1 MNNFDI
7 NKVMQEINKM
17 DKKQLEEGMAQ
28 VSKML
33 NNKQADEIINQIKK
47 NKNM

>member
-7 NKVMQEINKM
+7 NKLMQEINKM
-17 DKKQLEEGMAQ
+17 DKKQLEEGMAK

-33 NNKQADEIINQIKK
+33 NNKQADEIISQIKK